1 MGKSIRLSNG
11 RRLVDDV
18 IRVAQQTPLASYV
31 REMDLSELVKLR
43 NQYRPR
49 ISWNV
54 LFMKA
59 YALVSVENPLLRT
72 AYVSFPW
79 PYLYEHDETVCILTV
94 AKEYKN
100 ENRLMF
106 ARVTRPEIFTLLE
119 LQEKFDYFRRCE
131 LDEIRQFRHQVLF
144 AKFPSWIRRMIW
156 AMIFKAFPRRRLKN
170 MGTFG
175 MTLSGYGETKGTGNV
190 LGPATSS
197 LAIDLLP
204 KKGISYFGYTFDHR
218 VLDGKPAMDMIE
230 ELRKAL
236 LGPIA
241 EELRAMIAQRQAEN
255 ERHAA

>member
-1 MGKSIRLSNG
+1 MGKTIRLSNG

-18 IRVAQQTPLASYV
+18 IRVAQKTPLASF
-31 REMDLSELVKLR
+31 RRDLDLSELVKLR
-43 NQYRPR
+43 NQIRPR

-59 YALVSVENPLLRT
+59 YAIVSVDNPVLRT
-72 AYVSFPW
+72 AYASLPW

-94 AKEYKN
+94 SKEHEN
-100 ENRLMF
+100 ENRLLF
-106 ARVTRPEIFTLLE
+106 ARITRPEIFTLLE
-119 LQEKFDYFRRCE
+119 LQEKFDYFRRCDLNE
-131 LDEIRQFRHQVLF
+131 VRQFRHQVFF
-144 AKFPSWIRRMIW
+144 AKFPSWIRRLVW
-156 AMIFKAFPRRRLKN
+156 ATIFKAFPRRRLKN

-190 LGPATSS
+190 LGPATST

-204 KKGISYFGYTFDHR
+204 RKGISFFGYTFDHR

-230 ELRKAL
+230 QLRKAL

-241 EELRAMIAQRQAEN
+241 DELRSIIEQRKAVTEQA
-255 ERHAA
+255 A